1 MTEIYQLMSTVTNGN
16 QGAISVLG
24 KINETGD
31 LSANI
36 ILTLIDLKI
45 TGKIIWKLY
54 KDICG
59 EDIEKTVSLIQ
70 CLSESKNPANVNYF
84 FQRNYCDV
92 NIINYLG
99 VNN

>member
-45 TGKIIWKLY
+45 T
-54 KDICG
+54 
-59 EDIEKTVSLIQ
+59 
-70 CLSESKNPANVNYF
+70 
-84 FQRNYCDV
+84 
-92 NIINYLG
+92 
-99 VNN
+99 